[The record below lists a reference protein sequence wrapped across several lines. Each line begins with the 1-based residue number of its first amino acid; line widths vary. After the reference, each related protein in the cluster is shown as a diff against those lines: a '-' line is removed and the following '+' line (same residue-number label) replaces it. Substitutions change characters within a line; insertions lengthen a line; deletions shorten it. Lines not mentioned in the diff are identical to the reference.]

1 MSVKKSIV
9 VVTVILCILSAT
21 ASAGVE
27 ETVITKEQA
36 EAEAKKSGLPLSEYR
51 GYILSGRYAPQ
62 GDCGKQPL
70 IEVTPAG
77 ELSIHANG
85 KAERI
90 RPDIAYSYGGNYYE
104 GIQVWLFPYH
114 EPERPILFNFNA
126 EEQFGRLEI
135 TAHDHGWE
143 GGPPLSQPHQ
153 ALINGSPYQRC
164 Q

>member
-1 MSVKKSIV
+1 MRIRTNTAIIAMLCVFSV
-9 VVTVILCILSAT
+9 T
-21 ASAGVE
+21 ADAGVE
-27 ETVITKEQA
+27 ERVMTRELA
-36 EAEAKKSGLPLSEYR
+36 EAEAQKSGLPLSEYR

-62 GDCGKQPL
+62 GDCRKQPT

-77 ELSIHANG
+77 ELSIHADE

-90 RPDIAYSYGGNYYE
+90 KPDIAFSYGGNFYE

-126 EEQFGRLEI
+126 EEQFGRLDV
-135 TAHDHGWE
+135 TGHDHGWA
-143 GGPPLSQPHQ
+143 GGPPLSRSHQ
-153 ALINGSPYQRC
+153 ALVNGSPYQRC

>member
-1 MSVKKSIV
+1 MTINMR
-9 VVTVILCILSAT
+9 TVITVMLCIFSVA

-27 ETVITKEQA
+27 EKVMTRERV

-62 GDCGKQPL
+62 GDCTKQPV
-70 IEVTPAG
+70 IAVTPAG
-77 ELSIHANG
+77 ELSIHTDG
-85 KAERI
+85 KTERI
-90 RPDIAYSYGGNYYE
+90 KPDIAYSYGGNYYE

-114 EPERPILFNFNA
+114 EPERPILFNFNT
-126 EEQFGRLEI
+126 EEQFGRLDI
-135 TAHDHGWE
+135 TGHDHGWA

-153 ALINGSPYQRC
+153 ALVSGSPYQRC